1 MKRWVPNPEAK
12 GLKGK
17 IKYLEEKTYSA
28 IENSGEIEKGEFR
41 SGRFLSFNE
50 DGNLLLEVSDSE
62 DFSSKETY
70 IYDSNGDLIEES
82 STITNQI
89 YTYKY
94 NSNNHI
100 IEENCYKIIE
110 SLGENISFNMNIK
123 GNLIHSK
130 VYVFDSNRALIQEKF
145 YNSDKCLAEHTIYKY
160 DFDGKIKEEN
170 VYDSYR
176 RLEER
181 TIYKYDSNEN
191 MIEANSYDSD
201 GHLFWQNIYNS
212 NGILIEENSYENDG
226 ILSGQNIYD
235 SEGHLIGNI
244 TYDSDGEIYEKYVYK
259 QKYNSNRQLIYG
271 FNEKD
276 EELYLMT
283 IHKYD
288 SEGKEYRCITY
299 ESKEELLSDQKYIEF
314 DDKNKWIK
322 STVKHNDRLE
332 IIIRQIEYYEED
344 N

>member
-1 MKRWVPNPEAK
+1 MKRLVPNPEDK

-17 IKYLEEKTYSA
+17 IKYLEKKNYSA
-28 IENSGEIEKGEFR
+28 IENSGEIEKGGFKSSR
-41 SGRFLSFNE
+41 ILSFNE
-50 DGNLLLEVSDSE
+50 DGNLLLEVCNSE
-62 DFSSKETY
+62 DYSSEETY
-70 IYDSNGDLIEES
+70 IYDSNGNLIEES
-82 STITNQI
+82 TSIINQI
-89 YTYKY
+89 TTYKY

-100 IEENCYKIIE
+100 IEENCYERIE
-110 SLGENISFNMNIK
+110 SLGENISFNTKIK
-123 GNLIHSK
+123 GNLICST
-130 VYVFDSNRALIQEKF
+130 VYDFDSNGALIKEKK
-145 YNSDKCLAEHTIYKY
+145 YNSDKCLTEYTIYKY
-160 DFDGKIKEEN
+160 DSDGKIKEEN

-181 TIYKYDSNEN
+181 TIYKYDSNGN

-212 NGILIEENSYENDG
+212 NGILIEENSYEDDG

-244 TYDSDGEIYEKYVYK
+244 TYDSDGEIYEEYVYK
-259 QKYNSNRQLIYG
+259 HKYNSNRQLIYG

-299 ESKEELLSDQKYIEF
+299 ESNEELLSDQKYIKF
-314 DDKNKWIK
+314 DDKNNWIK

-332 IIIRQIEYYEED
+332 IIIRHIEYYGED
-344 N
+344 K